1 MLVLLLLEILQ
12 PLLLGDQLLLLHL
25 NLTKKS
31 MKKLREKKTI
41 YLVLLPGR
49 HPAQLLD
56 ARRGVA
62 GARAHVLL
70 GTGPIMHFSYS
81 FVTFLSSH

>member
-1 MLVLLLLEILQ
+1 MRK
-12 PLLLGDQLLLLHL
+12 
-25 NLTKKS
+25 NKSKKNYQ
-31 MKKLREKKTI
+31 

-70 GTGPIMHFSYS
+70 GAGPIMHGSYS

>member
-1 MLVLLLLEILQ
+1 M
-12 PLLLGDQLLLLHL
+12 
-25 NLTKKS
+25 TKNY
-31 MKKLREKKTI
+31 L

-81 FVTFLSSH
+81 FVTFQSSH